1 MNLLK
6 IFQPATDSKSSTA
19 AKSQKSYCVDID
31 LEFPATVDQIIQPGK
46 PGRIRFRASYW
57 PAECVQDATLLP
69 GEIVHVVG
77 RDNITLLVSGTKL

>member
-1 MNLLK
+1 MNLLR
-6 IFQPATDSKSSTA
+6 IFQPATNSQSSTA
-19 AKSQKSYCVDID
+19 TNLEKSHSVDID

-69 GEIVHVVG
+69 GEVVHVVG
-77 RDNITLLVSGTKL
+77 RDNITLLVSGTKV